1 MGTFAIG
8 ISGAS
13 GAIYGFTLL
22 EYLVKEKHKIFL
34 TISREGQSIL
44 KEEVNV
50 SWMGNEKEVNLS
62 LNRHFGEKDIQF
74 FSPDNLHAPISSGS
88 VFTDG
93 MVIVPC
99 SFKTV
104 SAIRHGTSS
113 NLIERA
119 ADVTL
124 KEGRPLYIIPRET
137 PLSQIHLENL
147 HGLARMGVKIIPAM
161 PGFYNQPK
169 TIEDLVNF
177 VVGRIL
183 DSMKIRHSI
192 YRRWDSVKHS

>member
-1 MGTFAIG
+1 MGTFAFG

-22 EYLVKEKHKIFL
+22 EYLVKKKHKIFL
-34 TISREGQSIL
+34 TISREGQAIL

-50 SWMGNEKEVNLS
+50 SWIGNEKEVNQS
-62 LNRHFGEKDIQF
+62 LKNHFGEKEIEF
-74 FSPDNLHAPISSGS
+74 FSPENLHAPISSGS

-124 KEGRPLYIIPRET
+124 KEGRPLFIVPRET
-137 PLSQIHLENL
+137 PLSSIHLENL
-147 HGLARMGVKIIPAM
+147 YSLAKMGVRIIPAM

-169 TIEDLVNF
+169 TIDDLVRF

-183 DSMKIRHSI
+183 DSMKITHSL
-192 YRRWDSVKHS
+192 YQRWDSVEQT

>member
-13 GAIYGFTLL
+13 GAIYGLTLL
-22 EYLVKEKHKIFL
+22 EFLVREKHKIYL
-34 TISREGQSIL
+34 TISREGQAIL
-44 KEEVNV
+44 EEEAHVV
-50 SWMGNEKEVNLS
+50 WRGNEKEVNRS
-62 LNRHFGEKDIQF
+62 LREHFGEGEIEF
-74 FSPDNLHAPISSGS
+74 FSPENLHAPISSGS

-93 MVIVPC
+93 MVVVPC
-99 SFKTV
+99 SLKTV
-104 SAIRHGTSS
+104 SAIRNGTSS

-124 KEGRPLYIIPRET
+124 KEGRPLYIVPRET

-147 HGLARMGVKIIPAM
+147 YQLAQMGVKIIPAM
-161 PGFYNQPK
+161 PGFYNRPK
-169 TIEDLVNF
+169 TIDDLVKF

-183 DSMKIRHSI
+183 DNMKIKHSL
-192 YRRWDSVKHS
+192 YPRWDSIQNP